1 MLPKPRPQPS
11 NWLNQVA
18 LTGLARVTEA
28 LRYTPAGVPV
38 LELTLEHGSRQSAGG
53 FERDVR
59 CVAPALLVGPS
70 ASELANWL
78 DGQVITAH
86 GFLAARSLRNPKLVL
101 HIQHVEFEKG
111 N

>member
-59 CVAPALLVGPS
+59 CVAPA
-70 ASELANWL
+70 ASELANRL
-78 DGQVITAH
+78 DGRVITAH

>member
-1 MLPKPRPQPS
+1 M
-11 NWLNQVA
+11 
-18 LTGLARVTEA
+18 
-28 LRYTPAGVPV
+28 
-38 LELTLEHGSRQSAGG
+38 TLEHGSRQSAGG

-70 ASELANWL
+70 ASELANRL
-78 DGQVITAH
+78 DGRVITAH